1 MHRVLGRRWRKIAV
15 TGREAGRLSRSKRLP
30 GADASG
36 WHVRLGPL
44 VQQLHSHVL
53 HGRDCQGNLAGSVIQ
68 GSLARVPY
76 AVL

>member
-15 TGREAGRLSRSKRLP
+15 TGREGGRLSRSKRLP

-36 WHVRLGPL
+36 WHVWLGPL